1 MGVSFFTAA
10 VTISSDFGAQDNKP
24 VTVFIVSPCIFH
36 EVMEWDAM
44 IFVFLICT
52 YHINTIL
59 KKKKCKN
66 VVCEGLTNNLEKKRS
81 KIQRRIERH
90 THLNAEFQKIARRDF

>member
-1 MGVSFFTAA
+1 
-10 VTISSDFGAQDNKP
+10 
-24 VTVFIVSPCIFH
+24 
-36 EVMEWDAM
+36 M

-90 THLNAEFQKIARRDF
+90 THLNAEFQKIARRDFLKAFLVISAKKKRKTLEW